1 MDEIIDENYKY
12 KIIKELMT
20 ELIEIYNKSQEYITD
35 ILKLEIKTNNINLNF
50 YDIIIITL
58 KDQFKYIKDF
68 KRYIKYLD
76 KQIIILQKDLYNEN
90 FNKSQIK

>member
-1 MDEIIDENYKY
+1 MDEIINENYKY

-20 ELIEIYNKSQEYITD
+20 ELIEIYNKSQEYIKN
-35 ILKLEIKTNNINLNF
+35 ILNLEIKTNNIYLNF

-68 KRYIKYLD
+68 KKYIKYLD

-90 FNKSQIK
+90 FNKAQLK